1 VAVDEDLRAGDSPR
15 WLNPGHPFRL
25 TLRGAVVGMVIAL
38 IILWIFLIRYLVLES
53 DHQPAPAVV
62 MLPILYFSLAIWAGA
77 SAVRDEPIVIL
88 LAGGLS
94 FVPLGI
100 FLLFMPGF
108 VSWIGILDLG
118 LIGSGLLLLRGHG
131 VEGDD
136 AGST

>member
-1 VAVDEDLRAGDSPR
+1 
-15 WLNPGHPFRL
+15 
-25 TLRGAVVGMVIAL
+25 MVIAL
-38 IILWIFLIRYLVLES
+38 IVLWIFLISYLVRES
-53 DHQPAPAVV
+53 DFQPAPAVV
-62 MLPILYFSLAIWAGA
+62 MLPLLFFSLAVWAGV

-118 LIGSGLLLLRGHG
+118 LIGSGVLLLRGHG
-131 VEGDD
+131 QDED
-136 AGST
+136 AVDPS